1 MQTTVC
7 VLQTPGKHPRQH
19 LRPCQQLRLCRHL
32 RQFLQQTARP
42 QHCGLKLA
50 ARVRQMLGPLGFSS
64 VNAICSM
71 VEAGHH
77 SQMRLTQHCRS
88 ARNSRSPKHC
98 LALRM
103 DHRRKKQGSN
113 LSLRPCPRPCPK
125 LTRCIELAH
134 WHECGCGPTGG
145 KGLL

>member
-64 VNAICSM
+64 VNAICSI
-71 VEAGHH
+71 VEAGVMAARPHH

-103 DHRRKKQGSN
+103 DHGRKKQGSN
-113 LSLRPCPRPCPK
+113 LSVRPRPRPCPNQTK
-125 LTRCIELAH
+125 AMHLKRQCLIMNQ
-134 WHECGCGPTGG
+134 
-145 KGLL
+145 